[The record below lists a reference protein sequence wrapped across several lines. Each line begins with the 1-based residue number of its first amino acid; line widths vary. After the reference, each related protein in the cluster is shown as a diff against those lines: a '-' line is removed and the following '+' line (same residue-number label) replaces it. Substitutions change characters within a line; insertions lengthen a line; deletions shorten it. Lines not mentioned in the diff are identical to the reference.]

1 MNHLETRHRSEVT
14 MPVAQSKH
22 NPWQNLHRATV
33 SRARN
38 HSFRRLS
45 LIMTAHY
52 RSTCWVNIDKGVV
65 HAVEVYLHPAFPP
78 GKLLYSEFSLLF
90 FFIIILFCFS
100 YSFLIYSFSRCSSAT
115 EPISLLTLKLFL
127 IMDACTL

>member
-22 NPWQNLHRATV
+22 NPWRNLHRATV

-38 HSFRRLS
+38 YSFRRLS

-52 RSTCWVNIDKGVV
+52 HSTCWVNIDKGVA
-65 HAVEVYLHPAFPP
+65 HAVEMCLHPAFPL
-78 GKLLYSEFSLLF
+78 GKLLYSEFPLLF
-90 FFIIILFCFS
+90 FYPFVFPTPFS
-100 YSFLIYSFSRCSSAT
+100 SKNIAVGVALQLEESVC
-115 EPISLLTLKLFL
+115 
-127 IMDACTL
+127 